1 MEIREYQM
9 KYEVGDIVQIKSAK
23 WLNSQNKDDQGNIY
37 LFSKNFL
44 VTSAMLV
51 YAGKKAKITSVN
63 ISGNLMYYTIDIDNE
78 EWSWVDEMF
87 EESNTPSGHDVDI
100 AIRKLEEC
108 SNLRGDICIDEYTQ
122 KTVSVD
128 KNIRTLIDYI
138 NSIRG
143 FVVL

>member
-1 MEIREYQM
+1 M

-87 EESNTPSGHDVDI
+87 EESNTPSGHDVDV

-122 KTVSVD
+122 TYGGWR
-128 KNIRTLIDYI
+128 N
-138 NSIRG
+138 
-143 FVVL
+143 